1 MVCTAMMVALD
12 STGSEVYLPIEMD
25 IMDGVLPG
33 NNTKDIMRVVSIC
46 NDVKGIVYEGATDED
61 VKFID
66 MYGLLANDKLEL
78 WENIKNEV

>member
-25 IMDGVLPG
+25 IMDGVLPR

-78 WENIKNEV
+78 WENIKND

>member
-1 MVCTAMMVALD
+1 MMVALD

-46 NDVKGIVYEGATDED
+46 NNVKGIVYEGATNED

-78 WENIKNEV
+78 WENIKNET